1 MLGRVVA
8 VDYGLALLTESL
20 SAVIVGSVL
29 QDGLD
34 LNALQVS
41 TIMGIVAF
49 VLFIGWLIFRFK
61 GGEAALAGY

>member
-8 VDYGLALLTESL
+8 LDYGLALLAESL

-29 QDGLD
+29 QDGLGLD
-34 LNALQVS
+34 ARQVS

-49 VLFIGWLIFRFK
+49 ALFLGWLIFRFK